1 MAAKILRAIA
11 VYPEDAGMAKGYP
24 NKLLEDRISGV
35 EKDLRSLGAVTA
47 HNIYRSMLRPVVYSQ
62 KTMLKSHAVLSLF

>member
-1 MAAKILRAIA
+1 MRQRTLTTTQMAAKILRAIA

-35 EKDLRSLGAVTA
+35 EKNLRSLGAVTA
-47 HNIYRSMLRPVVYSQ
+47 RATAAQAL
-62 KTMLKSHAVLSLF
+62 TEGAL